1 MEHGAKVEIL
11 LSTYNGNKHLEEQL
25 TSLVN
30 QTYQN
35 FVVTIRD
42 DGSQD
47 NSREIILKFVQ
58 NYPSKF
64 RFIEDR
70 KGNLGSTLSFSLLL
84 ALSAEN
90 YIMLCDQDDFWLN
103 DKIEITYKA
112 MCDLEKNNPKVPLMI
127 FTDLKEVDENLKVIN
142 DSFFKSQKLFPEIC
156 NDPLKLVA
164 LNVVAGCTTM
174 INRLALQY
182 VLPMPSS
189 KIIHDQWLAINIA
202 HYGKINFISTPTLL
216 YRQHAQNVVGANSVS
231 HWYFLKKIFNFKK
244 QLNIYIDLITNLKFK
259 VSILGF
265 IRYKI
270 LFTVKRL
277 VY

>member
-1 MEHGAKVEIL
+1 MDHGAKVEIL
-11 LSTYNGNKHLEEQL
+11 LSTYNGSKHLEEQL
-25 TSLVN
+25 SSLVN

-42 DGSQD
+42 DGSKD
-47 NSREIILKFVQ
+47 STHEVIAKFVQ
-58 NYPSKF
+58 NYPDKF
-64 RFIEDR
+64 RFIEDG
-70 KGNLGSTLSFSLLL
+70 KGNLGSTLSFSTLLEH
-84 ALSAEN
+84 SVEN

-103 DKIEITYKA
+103 DKVELTYNA
-112 MCDLEKNNPKVPLMI
+112 MCRLEADNPGLPLMI
-127 FTDLKEVDENLKVIN
+127 FTDLTEVDEKLNVIN

-164 LNVVAGCTTM
+164 LNVVAGCTVM
-174 INRLALQY
+174 INKTALRF
-182 VLPMPSS
+182 VLPLPSS

-202 HYGKINFISTPTLL
+202 HYGKISFIANPTLL

-244 QLNIYIDLITNLKFK
+244 QLNIYIDLITNLKFRI
-259 VSILGF
+259 SILGF

>member
-1 MEHGAKVEIL
+1 MEHAAKVEIL
-11 LSTYNGNKHLEEQL
+11 LSTYNGSKHLDEQL

-42 DGSQD
+42 DDSKD
-47 NSREIILKFVQ
+47 NTREVISKFVH
-58 NYPSKF
+58 NYPGKF
-64 RFIEDR
+64 RLIDDG
-70 KGNLGSTLSFSLLL
+70 KGNLGSTLSFSTLLE
-84 ALSAEN
+84 LSVEN
-90 YIMLCDQDDFWLN
+90 YVMLCDQDDFWLN
-103 DKIEITYKA
+103 DKIEVTYNA
-112 MCDLEKNNPKVPLMI
+112 MRDLEKVYPGIPLMI
-127 FTDLKEVDENLKVIN
+127 FTDLTEVDETLNVIN
-142 DSFFKSQKLFPEIC
+142 KSFFKSQKLFPEIC

-174 INRLALQY
+174 INKTALQY
-182 VLPMPSS
+182 VLPLPSS

-202 HYGKINFISTPTLL
+202 HYGKISFIPTSTLL

-244 QLNIYIDLITNLKFK
+244 QINIYVDLITNLKFK